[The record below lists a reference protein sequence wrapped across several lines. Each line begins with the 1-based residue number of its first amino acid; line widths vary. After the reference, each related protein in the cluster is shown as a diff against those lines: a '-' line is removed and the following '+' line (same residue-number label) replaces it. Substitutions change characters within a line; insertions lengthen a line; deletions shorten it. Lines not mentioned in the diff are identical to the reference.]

1 MNEAEVEVEAGIN
14 EPVVVDKDAVGMVAP
29 NSEPTEAGFPGED
42 APEGVPKVDAKIG
55 PWMVAVVNEELI
67 ENGVV
72 AILDIV
78 KCELSLQV
86 EADQWIKDNASE
98 GEVYMSLRRGNA
110 FRAKVVRKL
119 EEI

>member
-1 MNEAEVEVEAGIN
+1 MSEVEAGVEVN
-14 EPVVVDKDAVGMVAP
+14 EPVVVESGAVGMGVP
-29 NSEPTEAGFPGED
+29 NSELTESGFPGED

>member
-1 MNEAEVEVEAGIN
+1 MDEAEVVET
-14 EPVVVDKDAVGMVAP
+14 EVVVESEAKEAVT
-29 NSEPTEAGFPGED
+29 PTCEMSEAGFPGEGEQKE
-42 APEGVPKVDAKIG
+42 PEAAKVDAKVG
-55 PWMVAVVNEELI
+55 PWMVAIVNEELI

-72 AILDIV
+72 AILDII

-86 EADQWIKDNASE
+86 EADQWIKDNANE